1 MTLRLKLAL
10 AGTVLGLAA
19 AAGTVLALA
28 SRGEPAPAADV
39 ATPAEPTAPRAP
51 AFSLQTVDGQPFSL
65 ADADGRA
72 VVLEFLAPGC
82 PECRVDVAVLAQAAR
97 RYGDEVRVVIAD
109 VSGAADLGFL
119 RDYYRGELG
128 APRAVVIASDID
140 FEVARRYGVRS
151 LGETFVIG
159 PDGRIEWQGRWSGD
173 AGLLFG
179 TIERSIGA

>member
-1 MTLRLKLAL
+1 MTRRLRLAL
-10 AGTVLGLAA
+10 AGTVLGLAVA
-19 AAGTVLALA
+19 AIAFALA
-28 SRGEPAPAADV
+28 SREDPAPTEAA
-39 ATPAEPTAPRAP
+39 APPAP
-51 AFSLQTVDGQPFSL
+51 AFSLQTVEGQPFSL

-82 PECRVDVAVLAQAAR
+82 PECRVDVAVLARAAR
-97 RYGDEVRVVIAD
+97 RYGDEVSVVIAD
-109 VSGAADLGFL
+109 VSGAADLGSL
-119 RDYYRGELG
+119 RAYYRGELG
-128 APRAVVIASDID
+128 APRAVVIASDVD

-159 PDGRIEWQGRWSGD
+159 PDGRIQWQGRWSGD